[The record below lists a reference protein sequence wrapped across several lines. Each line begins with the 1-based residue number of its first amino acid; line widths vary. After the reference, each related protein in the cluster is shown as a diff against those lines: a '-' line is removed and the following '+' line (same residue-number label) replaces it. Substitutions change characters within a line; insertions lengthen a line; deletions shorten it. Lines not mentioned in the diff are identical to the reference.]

1 MKNVR
6 IIEADALVKAIL
18 SSDGVFPLT
27 VTGASMAPLL
37 KDGRSTVLLTKDFVP
52 KKGRILLFRRRDGS
66 LILHRVRKIDGN
78 TLVMNGDAQDWCE
91 RILPHQVIAAVEYI
105 KIGNKNVK
113 YNAPLLRIWD
123 CLWYPTYSVRRRLF
137 GFISKL
143 KGQRRDKN

>member
-6 IIEADALVKAIL
+6 IVGADALVNAIL
-18 SSDGVFPLT
+18 SSEGAFPLT
-27 VTGASMAPLL
+27 VTGSSMAPLL

-66 LILHRVRKIDGN
+66 LILHRVRKVCESSLI
-78 TLVMNGDAQDWCE
+78 MNGDAQDWCE
-91 RILPHQVIAAVEYI
+91 RISPNQVIAAVEYI

-123 CLWYPTYSVRRRLF
+123 CLWYPTYPVRRRLF

-143 KGQRRDKN
+143 KAHRRDKN

>member
-6 IIEADALVKAIL
+6 IVDADALVKAIL

-27 VTGASMAPLL
+27 VTGSSM
-37 KDGRSTVLLTKDFVP
+37 
-52 KKGRILLFRRRDGS
+52 GRILLFRRRDGS

-123 CLWYPTYSVRRRLF
+123 CLWYPTYPVRRRLF

>member
-6 IIEADALVKAIL
+6 IIEADALVKALL

-27 VTGASMAPLL
+27 VTGSSMAPLL

-52 KKGRILLFRRRDGS
+52 KRGRILLFRRRDGS

-105 KIGNKNVK
+105 KNGQQKREIQRAAAQNMG
-113 YNAPLLRIWD
+113 L
-123 CLWYPTYSVRRRLF
+123 SVVPDLSCTAAAVWF
-137 GFISKL
+137 YK
-143 KGQRRDKN
+143 

>member
-1 MKNVR
+1 M
-6 IIEADALVKAIL
+6 
-18 SSDGVFPLT
+18 S
-27 VTGASMAPLL
+27 
-37 KDGRSTVLLTKDFVP
+37 VLLTKDFVP

-105 KIGNKNVK
+105 KMGNKNVK
-113 YNAPLLRIWD
+113 YNSPLLRIWD
-123 CLWYPTYSVRRRLF
+123 CPWYPTYPVRRRLF

-143 KGQRRDKN
+143 KNQKRDKN